1 MIEEIVIG
9 GGIAATAAVALG
21 AIGYKH
27 LSGVM
32 PFLYANARINARSKY
47 SISRA
52 QGEMLAEKKSLGDLA
67 GFLGETDYA
76 DCAESASNV
85 REFHAALE
93 KSLVR
98 KAVELRE
105 MSPPSFQSV
114 LDAYLKFYE
123 GKVLKAF
130 YRSRFFSEHFSE
142 IDEKL
147 LFTVG
152 EIGEGLLQKLK
163 EARTLADINTVM
175 ASTGYAKVFGKD
187 YGSLEEFEVALD
199 GFVFSGFTTLL
210 EKLKM
215 HDKKNIL
222 ELLNTK
228 FDITNILI
236 LIKCIVRGIEPEK
249 RKELLVNNNGLL
261 QGRID
266 SLVEA
271 SDLKALVEA
280 CEGLP
285 YSKALEKA
293 LEKSQKDGLLS
304 HFEVELYRL
313 FKDILLGS
321 ELCHVQGPYPLF
333 SYLLRKEI
341 EVKNLMIASKGIE
354 SAFSRG
360 EIGELLI

>member
-1 MIEEIVIG
+1 MIETIVIG
-9 GGIAATAAVALG
+9 GGIATTAAVALG
-21 AIGYKH
+21 AIGYKR

-47 SISRA
+47 SISKT

-67 GFLGETDYA
+67 SFLGETDYA
-76 DCAESASNV
+76 DCAESALNV

-105 MSPPSFQSV
+105 MSPESFQSV

-130 YRSRFFSEHFSE
+130 YRSRFFSGHFSE
-142 IDEKL
+142 VDEKL

-152 EIGEGLLQKLK
+152 EISEGMLQKL
-163 EARTLADINTVM
+163 EETRTIADINTVM
-175 ASTGYAKVFGKD
+175 ASTGYAEVFAKD
-187 YGSLEEFEVALD
+187 YDSLEEFEIAFD
-199 GFVFSGFTTLL
+199 EFVFADFTALL

-228 FDITNILI
+228 FDITNILV

-249 RKELLVNNNGLL
+249 RKGLLVNNQGFL
-261 QGRID
+261 QGRIN

-271 SDLKALVEA
+271 KDLKELVEA

-285 YSKALEKA
+285 YSKALDKA
-293 LEKSQKDGLLS
+293 LEEFKKDELLS

-313 FKDILLGS
+313 FKKILLGA
-321 ELCHVQGPYPLF
+321 ELYHVQGPYPLF
-333 SYLLRKEI
+333 SYILKKEL

-354 SAFSRG
+354 SKFSRE
-360 EIGELLI
+360 EIQELLI